1 MAAKKIEYTFY
12 KGQFRSQ
19 FSLGDNRELAAGR
32 RKMHDVILE
41 PKFQLF
47 NAQVITEEE
56 FEKQIRCNSVQ
67 AKCECKLHSRAD
79 YHVVRLESKDFIEV
93 FPGFETKGGKLSLTD
108 SLAVFYTYEGLWSN
122 KDVGGF
128 YTKEGNSG
136 KFTGEA
142 FIRVVEHEESVK
154 EALLLKTR
162 AENPINRLRK
172 RLMPTSESG
181 KGCFNRKAN
190 IAGSKG
196 GSAGSAGSGGSQEGG
211 CFNRPIPFLG
221 GGCFGGPRTMGGC
234 FNAAQQPGGCFSM
247 GWLGRLL
254 GLLALLG
261 LLLYLLSLLKSCDR
275 TAGDRVVYVHD
286 TVVVEVIK
294 DRVDTIEVV
303 RIDTAK
309 FLKTDKVET
318 TDMVTL
324 PNVQFQTD
332 KDILVPGSLPDIQ
345 KLAEFLNKK
354 KHIKAEIYGHTDN
367 VGDSLHN
374 VDLSKRR
381 ARAVKDMLV
390 RLGVESSR
398 IKTDGFG
405 PSQPK
410 APNTTEE
417 GRLMNRR
424 VEVKLTNTV
433 VETEGKVERVKND

>member
-19 FSLGDNRELAAGR
+19 FSLGDNRELAAGS
-32 RKMHDVILE
+32 KMHDIILE

-47 NAQVITEEE
+47 NTQVITEEE

-79 YHVVRLESKDFIEV
+79 YHVVRLESTDFIEV

-108 SLAVFYTYEGLWSN
+108 SLAVFYTYEGLLTN

-128 YTKEGNSG
+128 YSKEGNSG

-142 FIRVVEHEESVK
+142 FVRVVEHEEAVK

-162 AENPINRLRK
+162 AENPIYRLWK

-196 GSAGSAGSGGSQEGG
+196 GSGGSAGSGGSQEGG

-247 GWLGRLL
+247 GWLGRVL

-275 TAGDRVVYVHD
+275 TSGDRVVYVHD
-286 TVVVEVIK
+286 TGVGDVIK
-294 DRVDTIEVV
+294 ERVDTIEVV
-303 RIDTAK
+303 RIDTTK
-309 FLKTDKVET
+309 FLKTNKTKT
-318 TDMVTL
+318 TDVVEL
-324 PNVQFQTD
+324 PNVQFETD

-345 KLAEFLNKK
+345 KLAEFLIKNK
-354 KHIKAEIYGHTDN
+354 HVNAEIYGHTDN
-367 VGDSLHN
+367 VGDRQHN
-374 VDLSKRR
+374 LGLSERR
-381 ARAVKDMLV
+381 ADAVKKLLV
-390 RLGVESSR
+390 SLGVESSR
-398 IKTDGFG
+398 IKTKGYG
-405 PSQPK
+405 PDRPK
-410 APNTTEE
+410 NKNETPE

-424 VEVKLTNTV
+424 VEVRLTNMVSQTEETV
-433 VETEGKVERVKND
+433 EVKEL